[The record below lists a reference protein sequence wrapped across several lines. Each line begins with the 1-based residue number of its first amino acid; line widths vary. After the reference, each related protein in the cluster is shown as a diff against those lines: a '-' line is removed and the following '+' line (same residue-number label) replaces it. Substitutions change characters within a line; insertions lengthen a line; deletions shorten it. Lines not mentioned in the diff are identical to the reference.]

1 MNKTSIFSITAL
13 NLAARTL
20 LETGLGVVWVEGEIS
35 NFTRAPSGH
44 LYFSL
49 KDDKAQVR
57 AAFFRGQFR
66 GQQPA
71 FRNGMQV
78 LARARV
84 GIYEARGDYQLVIEH
99 MEEAGLGALQR
110 AFEQLKAT
118 LAQEGLFLPEHKK
131 PIPAFAE
138 TIGVI
143 TSPTG
148 AALQDI
154 LHTLERRYP
163 LMHVI
168 VYPTLVQGREASGQI
183 VQAIQDANRHGLA
196 QLLIVA
202 RGGGSLEDL
211 FAFNEENVA
220 RAIFASYIPIISGVG
235 HETDVTIA
243 DFVADMRA
251 ATPTA
256 AAELASPDQSA
267 LLHRL
272 SLLTQKMSRTMDMRL
287 QTTLQRVLLLEK
299 SLVHPNEMLQRVMQR
314 IDLLNARLTHRLMQ
328 TMNAWHARY
337 TNIANRLSHCHP
349 RVALDTHTARL
360 EHLDGRLKAAMQ
372 TVLIQKT
379 QTLGTLGRALQ
390 ALSPLAV
397 LDRGYSITLNEQ
409 GVALRSIQDVQAG
422 ERIETRLGDG
432 VITSIAQSFH
442 ITPDRR

>member
-1 MNKTSIFSITAL
+1 MLTCEKKILSVSAL
-13 NLAARTL
+13 NQAARSL
-20 LETGLGVVWVEGEIS
+20 LESGLGVVWVEGEIS

-44 LYFSL
+44 IYFSL

-57 AAFFRGQFR
+57 AAMFKGQLR
-66 GQQPA
+66 GQQPL

-110 AFEQLKAT
+110 AFELLKGK
-118 LAQEGLFLPEHKK
+118 LAQEGLFSPEHKK
-131 PIPAFAE
+131 PIPAFVQ
-138 TIGVI
+138 TLGVI

-168 VYPTLVQGREASGQI
+168 VYPTLVQGKEASMQI
-183 VQAIQDANRHGLA
+183 TQAIADANRHGVA

-220 RAIFASYIPIISGVG
+220 RAIFASKIPIISGVG

-243 DFVADMRA
+243 DFVADLRA

-256 AAELASPDQSA
+256 AAELASPDQAA
-267 LLHRL
+267 LLHRVT
-272 SLLTQKMSRTMDMRL
+272 LLEQKLIRSIQTRL
-287 QTTLQRVLLLEK
+287 QTYAQRVQLLQK
-299 SLVHPNEMLQRVMQR
+299 SLIHPNDMLQRVMQR
-314 IDLLNARLTHRLMQ
+314 IDLLTAQLSHGMQHASNARQVQLTALH
-328 TMNAWHARY
+328 
-337 TNIANRLSHCHP
+337 NRLLHCHP
-349 RVALDTHTARL
+349 QMTLDKYAARTD
-360 EHLDGRLKAAMQ
+360 HLQGRLTAAIQ
-372 TVLIQKT
+372 YILIQKT
-379 QTLGTLGRALQ
+379 QTLGAVGRALH

-397 LDRGYSITLNEQ
+397 LDRGYSITLNPQ
-409 GVALRSIQDVQAG
+409 GVAVRSVKDVHQG
-422 ERIETRLGDG
+422 DTLETRLVDG
-432 VITSIAQSFH
+432 VIYSIS
-442 ITPDRR
+442 T